1 MYNVLHFLQVHL
13 VRPIDLSCSWS
24 NTTLGI
30 TALENYLNGVRGVAA
45 VEYKKNK
52 IFERIKS
59 IFERKKSI

>member
-13 VRPIDLSCSWS
+13 LRPIDLSCSWS

-45 VEYKKNK
+45 VEYKKIRFLK
-52 IFERIKS
+52 E
-59 IFERKKSI
+59 